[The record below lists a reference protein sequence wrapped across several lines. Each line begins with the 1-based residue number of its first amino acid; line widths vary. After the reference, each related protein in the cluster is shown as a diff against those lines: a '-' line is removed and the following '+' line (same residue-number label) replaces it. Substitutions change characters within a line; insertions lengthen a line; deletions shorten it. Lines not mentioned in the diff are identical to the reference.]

1 MLVLA
6 AGGGG
11 GGGGGAA
18 LPALPAVAPHPKS
31 EPLHG
36 RTEKTCEDRAG
47 LKTLRSSV
55 GDCSAPGLP
64 SVKHL
69 LALASM

>member
-18 LPALPAVAPHPKS
+18 LPALPAVAPHTKS
-31 EPLHG
+31 KPLHG
-36 RTEKTCEDRAG
+36 RTEKSSEDGAV

-55 GDCSAPGLP
+55 GDCSAPELP
-64 SVKHL
+64 AGKHL